1 MTRESIV
8 KKAQEW
14 VGRNEADGTH
24 KYIIDVYNGHTPLAR
39 GYKVKYTDAWC
50 ATFVS
55 AVSIACGATGIMPTE
70 CGCPKMIELYKKL
83 GTWIER
89 DDYVPSPGDVI
100 FYDWDDKGKGENTGE
115 PEHVGIVE
123 KVNGSLITIIEGNY
137 KNAVGRRVL
146 AVNGRY
152 IRGFGVPK
160 FGAQA
165 ANKIETTTTVKESKV
180 MIELSVLRKGTV
192 SNEVKTL
199 QRLLTSLGYK
209 MENNGKVYGVDGS
222 YGQATYN
229 AVIKFQKAKGLEAD
243 GIVGKLTWT
252 ALLK

>member
-1 MTRESIV
+1 
-8 KKAQEW
+8 
-14 VGRNEADGTH
+14 
-24 KYIIDVYNGHTPLAR
+24 
-39 GYKVKYTDAWC
+39 
-50 ATFVS
+50 
-55 AVSIACGATGIMPTE
+55 MPTE
-70 CGCPKMIELYKKL
+70 CGCPKMIDLYKKL

-100 FYDWDDKGKGENTGE
+100 FYDWDDSGKGENTGE

-160 FGAQA
+160 FEAQA
-165 ANKIETTTTVKESKV
+165 ANKIETNKESKV
-180 MIELSVLRKGTV
+180 MIELSVLRKGAV
-192 SNEVKTL
+192 GNEVKTL
-199 QRLLTSLGYK
+199 QRLLSSLGYK

-222 YGQATYN
+222 FGQATYN
-229 AVIKFQKAKGLEAD
+229 AVIKFQKDKGLEAD